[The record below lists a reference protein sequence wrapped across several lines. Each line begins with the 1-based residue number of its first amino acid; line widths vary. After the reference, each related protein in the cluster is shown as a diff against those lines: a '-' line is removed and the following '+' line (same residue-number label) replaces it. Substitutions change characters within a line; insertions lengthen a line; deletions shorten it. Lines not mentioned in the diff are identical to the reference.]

1 MTGGTFESDN
11 DDFDSQDQSE
21 AFDEANTIGDGDQ
34 GEVRSFA
41 DSDERATFEEMPDVV
56 DLLQTREDRVPDDPF
71 AIDDVPGPDEVETLQ
86 SDAKGG

>member
-1 MTGGTFESDN
+1 MAGGTFESDN

-34 GEVRSFA
+34 GEVRTFA
-41 DSDERATFEEMPDVV
+41 DADARGTFEEMPDVV
-56 DLLQTREDRVPDDPF
+56 DLLQLASDRDDDDPF
-71 AIDDVPGPDEVETLQ
+71 DPDADADEDVVTLE